1 MFFAQSVGSGT
12 VSSPLANR
20 RHPGLRALV
29 LATVLALGSLPT
41 TVWAGPASPSSAE
54 VARTP
59 ATSSATKPPAT
70 PSARP
75 TPRQAYAEREASA
88 ATQEKF
94 EGGAS
99 TVWIGGST
107 LVIVL
112 LVVLIVLLI

>member
-1 MFFAQSVGSGT
+1 MFFAQSAGWGT

-41 TVWAGPASPSSAE
+41 TVWAGPARASGAD

-59 ATSSATKPPAT
+59 GTSPATKPPGT
-70 PSARP
+70 PNARP
-75 TPRQAYAEREASA
+75 TQRQAYAEREASA
-88 ATQEKF
+88 ASQEKF
-94 EGGAS
+94 EGGAT